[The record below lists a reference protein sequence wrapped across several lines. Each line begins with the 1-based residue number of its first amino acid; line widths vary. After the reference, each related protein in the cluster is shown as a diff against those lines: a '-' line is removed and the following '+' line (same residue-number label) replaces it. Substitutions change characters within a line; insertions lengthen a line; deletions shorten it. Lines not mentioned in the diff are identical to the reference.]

1 MDFKRV
7 RFLSDLMQHACDV
20 FFFQAEDGIRDIG
33 VTGVQT
39 CALPIYYNSQKLT
52 KDNKIYIKD
61 FNDAEYCLT
70 VGGLKLMDYH
80 TQEFI
85 RVISF
90 NEYDKINN
98 KLDEILIAK
107 LN

>member
-1 MDFKRV
+1 M
-7 RFLSDLMQHACDV
+7 LN
-20 FFFQAEDGIRDIG
+20 
-33 VTGVQT
+33 
-39 CALPIYYNSQKLT
+39 YNSQKLT

-61 FNDAEYCLT
+61 FNDVEYCLT

-98 KLDEILIAK
+98 KLDEILISK